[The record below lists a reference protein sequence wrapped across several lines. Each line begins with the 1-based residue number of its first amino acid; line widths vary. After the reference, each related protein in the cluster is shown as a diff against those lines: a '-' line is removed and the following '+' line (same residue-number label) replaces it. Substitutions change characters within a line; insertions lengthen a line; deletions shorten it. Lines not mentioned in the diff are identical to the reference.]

1 MQYRTH
7 FVTSLSVTLPIMTS
21 TDTLSIGSVLAVGL
35 GAVFPDIDEPHSW
48 IGCRTRGISDFL
60 NKVFGHRGITH
71 SLMGILIVF
80 LTIALMV
87 GLSPFK
93 ASIGL
98 YFILGYILHIVGDS
112 FSKSGVKWLV
122 PFSEKSFQSG
132 MGVVWYRTGSKIE
145 NLIFLGSVLIL
156 IMYIKV
162 LDFNTLH
169 LPSVNITHNLSE
181 AINHIKTLI
190 KH

>member
-1 MQYRTH
+1 
-7 FVTSLSVTLPIMTS
+7 
-21 TDTLSIGSVLAVGL
+21 
-35 GAVFPDIDEPHSW
+35 
-48 IGCRTRGISDFL
+48 
-60 NKVFGHRGITH
+60 
-71 SLMGILIVF
+71 
-80 LTIALMV
+80 
-87 GLSPFK
+87 
-93 ASIGL
+93 GL